1 MDVWYFSME
10 LVMLLGGA
18 FLLGA
23 LAQRLK
29 QSPIVGYLLTGTII
43 GPLLFN
49 AEAVNQSAELGVSLL
64 LFSIGLEFSFQRLKQ
79 MGRLAFGGG
88 ALQVGGTLAIVSL
101 LLIFWAPFSG
111 AVTIGAVVALS
122 STAVVMRVLVDRS
135 EIDSI
140 RGRSCLAI
148 LLFQDIA
155 IVPLVI
161 MVSLFTTEASSLT
174 GISLHILKVVA
185 SAAGLGL
192 ILFLLLYKAVPR
204 LLASRG
210 VFANRELTALLAV
223 AVGLGA
229 SWGAHAMGL
238 SPALGAFLAG
248 LLLGESP
255 FATQIRADIGVART
269 IMVTLFFASVGMLA
283 KPVWFLLHL
292 HWIVGAAS
300 AIFILKT
307 GIVYFIVRWFGLNR
321 RQSLATGISLAQ
333 VGEFSFVLAAT
344 ASTGNILTGDHFDL
358 VVSVIILLMFA
369 GPYMVTQA
377 FPLADRLLNLASGRS
392 SDYGFDDDSGD
403 SALSQKVLVVGLGPA
418 GQEVVRHLL
427 THQLTPVIIDANPQS
442 RTKAGELGIEI
453 HLGDAVHEDVLLH
466 AGFRDACMAVVTVPD
481 PSTVKQ
487 IVTHMRGLRPQL
499 PIAVRC
505 RYHRHLEIVKKAG
518 ATIIVDE
525 ETRVGHDLAHA
536 IVDFMQETSGE
547 ILACRLAGKPVTSAA
562 ARDTTDAEKA

>member
-64 LFSIGLEFSFQRLKQ
+64 LFSIGLEFSFRRLKQ

-88 ALQVGGTLAIVSL
+88 TLQVGGTIAGVSL
-101 LLIFWAPFSG
+101 LLLYWSPLSH
-111 AVTIGAVVALS
+111 AVTVGAIVALS

-135 EIDSI
+135 EVDSV

-161 MVSLFTTEASSLT
+161 MVSLFSAEASGQA
-174 GISLHILKVVA
+174 GIAMHILKVVA
-185 SAAGLGL
+185 SAGGLGL
-192 ILFLLLYKAVPR
+192 ILYILLYKGVPL

-223 AVGLGA
+223 AIGLGA

-238 SPALGAFLAG
+238 SPALGAFVAG
-248 LLLGESP
+248 LMLGESP
-255 FATQIRADIGVART
+255 YATQIRADIGVART
-269 IMVTLFFASVGMLA
+269 IMVTLFFASIGMLA
-283 KPVWFLLHL
+283 KPLWFLLHL
-292 HWIVGAAS
+292 HWIVGVAS
-300 AIFILKT
+300 AIFIFKA
-307 GIVYFIVRWFGLNR
+307 GMIFFVVRWFGLSL

-344 ASTGNILTGDHFDL
+344 ARNGNLLAGDQFDL

-369 GPYMVTQA
+369 APYMVAQA
-377 FPLADRLLNLASGRS
+377 FPLADRLLNLIRKSPSGQS
-392 SDYGFDDDSGD
+392 IEDGSEDPIP
-403 SALSQKVLVVGLGPA
+403 SQKVLVVGLGPA
-418 GQEVVRHLL
+418 GQEVVRHL
-427 THQLTPVIIDANPQS
+427 HDRQFTPVLIDANPQS
-442 RTKAGELGIEI
+442 RTKAKELYLEL
-453 HLGDAVHEDVLLH
+453 HRVDAVHEDVLLH
-466 AGFRDACMAVVTVPD
+466 AGFREVCMAVVTVPD
-481 PSTVKQ
+481 PSTVIQ
-487 IVTHMRGLRPQL
+487 IVSHMRGLRPQL

-505 RYHRHLEIVKKAG
+505 RYHRHLEEIRKAG

-525 ETRVGHDLAHA
+525 ETRVGHDLAHQ
-536 IVDFMQETSGE
+536 VVEFMQDSSGE
-547 ILACRLAGKPVTSAA
+547 ALACRLAGKPVEV
-562 ARDTTDAEKA
+562 DTAKGLADAEQA

>member
-1 MDVWYFSME
+1 MDLWYFSME

-49 AEAVNQSAELGVSLL
+49 AQAVNQAAELGVSLL

-88 ALQVGGTLAIVSL
+88 SLQVGATLCIVSL
-101 LLIFWAPFSG
+101 LLLNWTPIPR
-111 AVTIGAVVALS
+111 AVTIGAIVALS

-135 EIDSI
+135 EIDSV

-161 MVSLFTTEASSLT
+161 MVSLFSADSTTQS
-174 GISLHILKVVA
+174 GIAFHILKVMA
-185 SAAGLGL
+185 SAGGLGL
-192 ILFLLLYKAVPR
+192 ILYIILYKGVPL

-210 VFANRELTALLAV
+210 VFANRELTALLAL
-223 AVGLGA
+223 AIGLGA

-238 SPALGAFLAG
+238 SPALGAFVAG

-283 KPVWFLLHL
+283 KPLWFLLHL
-292 HWIVGAAS
+292 HWIVGVAG
-300 AIFILKT
+300 AIFVLKS
-307 GIVYFIVRWFGLNR
+307 GIIFFIAQWFGLSH
-321 RQSLATGISLAQ
+321 RQALATGISLAQ

-344 ASTGNILTGDHFDL
+344 ARNGDILTGNHFDL

-369 GPYMVTQA
+369 APYMVAQA
-377 FPLADRLLNLASGRS
+377 FPLADRVLNLVRGRGSGR
-392 SDYGFDDDSGD
+392 GFEENEEAPPVSR
-403 SALSQKVLVVGLGPA
+403 KVLLVGLGPA
-418 GQEVVRHLL
+418 GQEVARHLVAQL
-427 THQLTPVIIDANPQS
+427 LTPVVIDANPQS
-442 RTKAGELGIEI
+442 RDKAKKLELEL
-453 HLGDAVHEDVLLH
+453 HLGDAVQEEVLLH
-466 AGFRDACMAVVTVPD
+466 AGFRDVCMAVVTVPD
-481 PSTVKQ
+481 PPTVIQ
-487 IVTHMRGLRPQL
+487 IVTHMRALRPRL

-505 RYHRHLEIVKKAG
+505 RYNRQLDAVKKAG
-518 ATIIVDE
+518 ATVVVDE
-525 ETRVGHDLAHA
+525 ETQVGHDLAHQ
-536 IVDFMQETSGE
+536 IVDYMQDSSGE
-547 ILACRLAGKPVTSAA
+547 HLACRLVGISADRLAVQDA
-562 ARDTTDAEKA
+562 ADAEPL